1 MSGAY
6 KNNVMNNTP
15 ISFKPLP
22 EDAGQTAEKRL
33 DRREDVPSNWVATVY
48 GPEDME
54 ASGTV
59 VNVSSGGAA
68 LWLPESL
75 PADRLGRRAG
85 LILTIRAPAREFTR
99 PAEIRWL
106 RAAGGGVRL
115 GVKFRECVA
124 FAPQSHRL
132 DIASAR
138 IDPACAM
145 KIPANVALRRQLLP
159 FVEIDGAVHVAC
171 ADAQDSGVLAV
182 AERMLKAP
190 VVAWEADPDDLKR
203 VLARVY
209 GDSREA
215 KSALPV
221 AVAGDGQSAGEL
233 TDDLLNAAFLRQ
245 ASDIH
250 IDPERSGVTVRFR
263 IDGRLETYA
272 RFPNAVYQE
281 IVSRL
286 KVMSGLDIAEKRAP
300 QDGRFTHQF
309 AGGGKRI
316 DLRVATLPTKYGERM
331 TLRLL
336 ALDTESLTLDKL
348 GFGPE
353 HRHIIETFLRR
364 SQGMMIL
371 TGPTGSGKTTTL
383 YAAIRLLLGE
393 RNVNILTVE
402 DPIEYAIDGVAQ
414 CEVDAADKVSFAKA
428 LRSMLRHDPDVM
440 MIGEIRDRETADVA
454 IKAALTGHLVLGT
467 LHTNSAAATVTRLL
481 DMGVEPY
488 LVAAT
493 VRLVVAQRLVRRLCP
508 HCRIPRPLAEREAFA
523 LGRPDLAR
531 VTVYEPGGC
540 VYCMGKGYAGRLG
553 LYEMLPLKSEWAR
566 GIVEGETEP
575 QLVERM
581 RAERFRFLLDD
592 GLEKLIAGRTSVGE
606 VMQIALSW

>member
-1 MSGAY
+1 M
-6 KNNVMNNTP
+6 P
-15 ISFKPLP
+15 ISRKPLADDTEP
-22 EDAGQTAEKRL
+22 TAEKRL
-33 DRREDVPSNWVATVY
+33 NRRESAPSDWMATVY
-48 GPEDME
+48 GPDGME
-54 ASGTV
+54 LGATV
-59 VNVSSGGAA
+59 ANISPGGAG
-68 LWLPESL
+68 LRL
-75 PADRLGRRAG
+75 PAN
-85 LILTIRAPAREFTR
+85 APADLLREGAELAVTIHAPATAFTR
-99 PAEIRWL
+99 PAELCWL
-106 RAAGGGVRL
+106 APGGDGVRL
-115 GVKFRECVA
+115 GLKFREYAA
-124 FAPQSHRL
+124 FTPDSHRL
-132 DIASAR
+132 DIASVR
-138 IDPACAM
+138 VDPAWAM
-145 KIPANVALRRQLLP
+145 KVPANVAFRRQLLP
-159 FVEIDGAVHVAC
+159 FVQIGGAVHVAC
-171 ADAQDSGVLAV
+171 ADPQDAGALAV

-190 VVAWEADPDDLKR
+190 VVAWEADPDALKS
-203 VLARVY
+203 VLTRVY

-215 KSALPV
+215 KNAV
-221 AVAGDGQSAGEL
+221 AVVGDGQSASEL
-233 TDDLLNAAFLRQ
+233 SDDLLNAAFLRQ

-250 IDPERSGVTVRFR
+250 IDPERTGVTVRFR

-272 RFPNAVYQE
+272 RFPSAVYQE

-300 QDGRFTHQF
+300 QDGRFTHQC

-348 GFGPE
+348 GFSVD
-353 HRHIIETFLRR
+353 HRRTIETFLRR

-383 YAAIRLLLGE
+383 YAAIRLLLSE

-493 VRLVVAQRLVRRLCP
+493 MRLIVAQRLVRRLCS

-523 LGRPDLAR
+523 LGRPDLTGL
-531 VTVYEPGGC
+531 TVYEPGGC
-540 VYCMGKGYAGRLG
+540 VYCIGKGYAGRLG

-592 GLEKLIAGRTSVGE
+592 GLEKLIAGRTSAGE